1 MKQERNSNKQYP
13 PIVFMNT
20 PVSTDNDDVI
30 GISSAVE
37 AIKQASDNDA
47 QIVGV
52 IEIMALV
59 NLALQKPWLW
69 IKNDLMTL

>member
-1 MKQERNSNKQYP
+1 
-13 PIVFMNT
+13 MNT